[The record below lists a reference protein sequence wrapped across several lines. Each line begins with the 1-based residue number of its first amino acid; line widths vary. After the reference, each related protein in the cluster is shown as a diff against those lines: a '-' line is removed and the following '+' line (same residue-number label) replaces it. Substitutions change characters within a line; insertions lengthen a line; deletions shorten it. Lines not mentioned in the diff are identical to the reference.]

1 MTGLVLEGGG
11 MRGAYTGGVLQY
23 FMEQNLYLP
32 YVIGVSAGACQGCS
46 YVSRQLSRNKA
57 VTVDFATHPEYI
69 SFKNYLRKRELFG
82 MDLIFHDIPLKYIPF
97 DFKTFRESS
106 QKFVVGTTNI
116 ETGKPE
122 YFTKDEL
129 NDHDL
134 LTVVRASSSLPF
146 MAKPVHFQNQ
156 ILMDGGISDP
166 IPIKKSIADGNTKNI
181 VILTRNQ
188 GYRKSK
194 SKAPWLM
201 KKTAQTAAFADS
213 LINRYQIYNDT
224 LDFVEAEQES
234 GSIFVIQPSAPL
246 EVSRIEKDVTKLE
259 KLYWQGYEDAK
270 SQFPNLE
277 KWLQKNDPIFATQTT
292 QLTPK
297 TA

>member
-23 FMEQNLYLP
+23 FMEQELYLP

-57 VTVDFATHPEYI
+57 VTVDFAAHPEYI

-97 DFKTFRESS
+97 DFHTFRTAP
-106 QKFVVGTTNI
+106 QKFVIGTTDM
-116 ETGKPE
+116 ETGKPR
-122 YFTKDEL
+122 YYTKDQLGDEE
-129 NDHDL
+129 L

-166 IPIKKSIADGNTKNI
+166 IPIQKSIADGNSRNI
-181 VILTRNQ
+181 VILTRNK

-194 SKAPWLM
+194 SKAPWLV
-201 KKTAQTAAFADS
+201 KKTTQNEAFANS
-213 LINRYQIYNDT
+213 LINRYQVYNDT
-224 LDFVEAEQES
+224 LDFVEQGQES
-234 GSIFVIQPSAPL
+234 GSIFVIQPSQPL
-246 EVSRIEKDVTKLE
+246 EVSRIERDVTKLE

-270 SQFPNLE
+270 THFPNLE
-277 KWLQKNDPIFATQTT
+277 KWLQSNTAIQPETAKQTAS
-292 QLTPK
+292 K